1 LIGEPVDALT
11 VADLRALDPAGWL
24 AELGRLGPAEAARP
38 FDLQRGPLLRAL
50 LLLGPPAT
58 RESVLLIAL
67 HHIVTDGWSMG
78 VLVRELGELIAA
90 RLTGRESALP
100 PLPVQYADY
109 AVWQRR
115 WLTGAVLDEQ
125 LAWWRER
132 LAGAP
137 PQLDLPTD
145 RPRGRRF
152 DPRGAVERFALR
164 PAVVRRLQGL
174 ARTSGATLF
183 MALLAGWAA
192 VLRRW
197 SGEDDLTVGTPNAN
211 RRRPEIEGL
220 IGFFVNTL
228 VMRAD
233 LGGNPSFTVLLRR
246 MREMA
251 LGAFAH
257 ADLPFER
264 LVEEL
269 RPERSLASTPLFQVL
284 LVLQNTPA
292 PRVDLTGLEGRLELE
307 VLPLPGGTANF
318 DLSLNLIEAADG
330 SVGGSL
336 TYRAA
341 LFDATTVRRLL
352 GHLGRLLEGAAE
364 KPGRRLSELPLLG
377 EEERQRLLRDW
388 TEAPVGAGIGEPT
401 PVHRRISAWAA
412 RTPQAVAVVAGEERL
427 TFGELERRAASVAAS
442 LRECGIGLEERVGLL
457 ASRSAGMLA
466 GMLGIWQAGAAWV
479 PLDPSHPEQRRAL
492 TVRDAGIRWIVA
504 DGEIRELAP
513 AAGGEARA
521 AAPSTDD
528 PRLAAYVLY
537 TSGSTGTPKGVVVEH
552 GALAA
557 YLEWTAG
564 LLGERALPAVTS
576 LSFDASL
583 KQLLTPL
590 LAGRPVHLLPEA
602 ALEPG
607 ALLDAIAAGGYAAL
621 NMVPSLWHALLER
634 IEEGEGP
641 RLRVLSRLLL
651 GGEAL
656 DADLAERTLR
666 AFPEAELWNLYGPTE
681 ATANATA
688 TRIQAGDPITLGSPL
703 PGLRTVVLDADGSL
717 APLGA
722 FGELCLGDGGGGRLA
737 RGYLGRPG
745 LTAERFVPDS
755 FSADPGARLYRT
767 GDLVRHLADG
777 RLEYR
782 GRTDHQ
788 VKVRGVRIELGE
800 IEARLA
806 AHPAV
811 RETAVVARAAAPGPG
826 DIRLIAWVVPRPE
839 ESASSEALRA
849 WLTERLPL
857 PLVPAEIRLLDAL
870 PRTPTGKL
878 DRRALAERAAA
889 DPLAAPGRAF
899 VAPRDA
905 VEQALAALWEEVL
918 GVERVG
924 VRDNFFAL
932 GGHSLLAARLLSR
945 IRRDLDVEIPLRTLF
960 ETPDLE
966 ALARVV
972 LAARLEEVDPGALS
986 ALLAELESLSDEDA
1000 LAGLDDVVGETA

>member
-1 LIGEPVDALT
+1 
-11 VADLRALDPAGWL
+11 
-24 AELGRLGPAEAARP
+24 
-38 FDLQRGPLLRAL
+38 
-50 LLLGPPAT
+50 
-58 RESVLLIAL
+58 
-67 HHIVTDGWSMG
+67 
-78 VLVRELGELIAA
+78 
-90 RLTGRESALP
+90 
-100 PLPVQYADY
+100 
-109 AVWQRR
+109 
-115 WLTGAVLDEQ
+115 
-125 LAWWRER
+125 
-132 LAGAP
+132 
-137 PQLDLPTD
+137 
-145 RPRGRRF
+145 
-152 DPRGAVERFALR
+152 
-164 PAVVRRLQGL
+164 
-174 ARTSGATLF
+174 
-183 MALLAGWAA
+183 
-192 VLRRW
+192 
-197 SGEDDLTVGTPNAN
+197 
-211 RRRPEIEGL
+211 
-220 IGFFVNTL
+220 
-228 VMRAD
+228 
-233 LGGNPSFTVLLRR
+233 
-246 MREMA
+246 
-251 LGAFAH
+251 
-257 ADLPFER
+257 
-264 LVEEL
+264 
-269 RPERSLASTPLFQVL
+269 
-284 LVLQNTPA
+284 
-292 PRVDLTGLEGRLELE
+292 
-307 VLPLPGGTANF
+307 
-318 DLSLNLIEAADG
+318 
-330 SVGGSL
+330 
-336 TYRAA
+336 
-341 LFDATTVRRLL
+341 
-352 GHLGRLLEGAAE
+352 
-364 KPGRRLSELPLLG
+364 
-377 EEERQRLLRDW
+377 
-388 TEAPVGAGIGEPT
+388 
-401 PVHRRISAWAA
+401 
-412 RTPQAVAVVAGEERL
+412 
-427 TFGELERRAASVAAS
+427 
-442 LRECGIGLEERVGLL
+442 
-457 ASRSAGMLA
+457 MLA
-466 GMLGIWQAGAAWV
+466 GLLGIWQAGAAWV
-479 PLDPSHPEQRRAL
+479 PLDPSHPEERRAL

-504 DGEIRELAP
+504 DREIRELAP
-513 AAGGEARA
+513 EAGGKART
-521 AAPSTDD
+521 AAPSTDN

-576 LSFDASL
+576 LAFDASL

-602 ALEPG
+602 ALVPE

-621 NMVPSLWHALLER
+621 NTVPSLWRALLER
-634 IEEGEGP
+634 IETGEGP
-641 RLRVLSRLLL
+641 RPRALSRVLL

-688 TRIQAGDPITLGSPL
+688 ARIQTGEPITLGRPL

-722 FGELCLGDGGGGRLA
+722 FGELCLGDGGGDRLA
-737 RGYLGRPG
+737 RGYLGRAD
-745 LTAERFVPDS
+745 LTAERFVPDP
-755 FSADPGARLYRT
+755 FAAEPGSRLYRT
-767 GDLVRHLADG
+767 GDLVRRRADS
-777 RLEYR
+777 RPEYR

-811 RETAVVARAAAPGPG
+811 RETAVVAREAAPG
-826 DIRLIAWVVPRPE
+826 DLRLIAWVVPRPE
-839 ESASSEALRA
+839 ESASPEALRA

-857 PLVPAEIRLLDAL
+857 PLLPAEIRLLDAL